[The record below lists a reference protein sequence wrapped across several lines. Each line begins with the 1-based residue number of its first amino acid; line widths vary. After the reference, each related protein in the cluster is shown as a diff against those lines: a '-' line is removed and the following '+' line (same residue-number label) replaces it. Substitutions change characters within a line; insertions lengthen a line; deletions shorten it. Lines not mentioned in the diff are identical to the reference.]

1 MDNAFQLVDVFG
13 DGHFTGNPLAV
24 LDGSGL
30 DTDQMQRIT
39 QWMNLS
45 ETTFLLPPTTADA
58 DYRVR
63 IFTLERE
70 LPFAGHPTLG
80 TCHAWAERTG
90 SQKSRV
96 VQECG
101 AGLVTVE
108 RRNGRWAFEAPPLI
122 RSGAPDEGLI
132 EEVAGFLNVDRSKIV
147 DAEWVDNGPGWLG
160 VLFASADEIRGLK
173 PVTSYS
179 RRMDIGVI
187 GPFPDGGDLRFELRT
202 FFSNHVGAIVEDPVT
217 GSFQASAAQ
226 WMLGSG
232 RAIAPYVTAQGT
244 MLGRRGRA
252 YIEEEGG
259 TIWIGGDTQT
269 LFSGESKFVFEQGKS
284 STNHARS
291 AAG

>member
-13 DGHFTGNPLAV
+13 DGPFTGNPLAV
-24 LDGSGL
+24 LNGAGL
-30 DTDQMQRIT
+30 DTDQMQQIAR
-39 QWMNLS
+39 WMNLS
-45 ETTFLLPPTTADA
+45 ETVFLLPPTTDEA
-58 DYRVR
+58 DYLVR

-90 SQKSRV
+90 SHKSRII
-96 VQECG
+96 QECG

-108 RRNGRWAFEAPPLI
+108 RRSGRWAFGAPPLI
-122 RSGAPDEGLI
+122 RSGSVDESDI
-132 EEVAGFLNVDRSKIV
+132 EAVAGFLNVDRSKIV

-160 VLFASADEIRGLK
+160 VLFASADEVRALK

-187 GPFPDGGDLRFELRT
+187 GPCSGEGDLRFELRT

-226 WMLGSG
+226 WMIGSG
-232 RAIAPYVTAQGT
+232 RATAPYVTAQGT

-269 LFSGESKFVFEQGKS
+269 LFSGESRFAFQTG
-284 STNHARS
+284 
-291 AAG
+291 